1 MPSLFRQRYE
11 ESLRDGKP
19 TLYRWLL
26 ENGEL
31 SSHLDEVSQ
40 AAEKEFDAIFAALQF
55 KSEPTSYL
63 EKAQHLETL
72 ASQAREMVMDEILVR
87 DNDLVPDFYRNDGPE
102 APEG

>member
-40 AAEKEFDAIFAALQF
+40 AAEKEFDAIFAALRF

-72 ASQAREMVMDEILVR
+72 ASQAREMVMDALLIR
-87 DNDLVPDFYRNDGPE
+87 DDHPIPDGYPNRFKTT
-102 APEG
+102 

>member
-72 ASQAREMVMDEILVR
+72 ASQAREMVMDALVIR
-87 DNDLVPDFYRNDGPE
+87 DDHPIPDGYPNHFKTT
-102 APEG
+102 